1 MNPIGDRGKECVGDL
16 RQKSAEESGWI
27 ACHRIKGQTTEV
39 ISKIMLGE
47 NVRLSIVRQA
57 VYVLKAEKS
66 GNRD

>member
-27 ACHRIKGQTTEV
+27 ARHRIRKQTTEV
-39 ISKIMLGE
+39 ISKIILGE

>member
-16 RQKSAEESGWI
+16 RQKSTEESGWI
-27 ACHRIKGQTTEV
+27 ACHRIRGQTTEV

-57 VYVLKAEKS
+57 MYVLRAGKS